1 MTATPVLRR
10 ARVEDAA
17 EVARLAGQLGYATP
31 IEAMHERLAVL
42 ASHPDH
48 CITVA
53 ECDGH
58 VLGWIA
64 VERRRTLE
72 SGERVE
78 IVGLVVDAQCRG
90 SGVGRLLV
98 QAAEQWAHRLG
109 FDSILVR
116 SNVLRDASHP
126 FYERMGYVRRKT
138 QHVYV
143 KTLAHTGQF
152 VAPRN

>member
-1 MTATPVLRR
+1 MTKAPLLRK

-17 EVARLAGQLGYATP
+17 EVARLAGELSYATSV
-31 IEAMHERLAVL
+31 ETMHERLTVL
-42 ASHPDH
+42 TAHPDH

-53 ECDGH
+53 ERDGH
-58 VLGWIA
+58 MLGWIA

-78 IVGLVVDAQCRG
+78 IVGLVVDAQHRG
-90 SGVGRLLV
+90 GGVGRLLV
-98 QAAEQWAHRLG
+98 QAAEQWAQQRG
-109 FDSILVR
+109 FDTLCVR

-138 QHVYV
+138 QHYYV
-143 KTLAHTGQF
+143 KTLFHAGE
-152 VAPRN
+152 P